1 MNQQAI
7 AELLAAERISVLEQ
21 LAGLE
26 RELAAI
32 IESSGPAGTDDE
44 HDPEGATVAFE
55 RQHLAALVSQARGHL
70 VQIDAAMLRLAE
82 GRYGICGGCGQP
94 ISEARLAARPV
105 TTLCITCAARRLLG
119 AGPALT
125 RSQARRQKPGRCY
138 SARRVVPGGVRAA
151 RAAGVSAL
159 APRC

>member
-1 MNQQAI
+1 MNQEAV
-7 AELLAAERISVLEQ
+7 AELLAAERVSVLERM
-21 LAGLE
+21 AGLE

-32 IESSGPAGTDDE
+32 IESSGPAGPDDE

-70 VQIDAAMLRLAE
+70 AQIDAAMLRLAD
-82 GRYGICGGCGQP
+82 GSYGICESCGQP

-105 TTLCITCAARRLLG
+105 TTLCITCAARRLID

-125 RSQARRQKPGRCY
+125 RSQARSRACRQKPGRRKMHC
-138 SARRVVPGGVRAA
+138 VT
-151 RAAGVSAL
+151 AGSAL
-159 APRC
+159 RHSPEGSPAGR

>member
-1 MNQQAI
+1 MEQKAVAQ
-7 AELLAAERISVLEQ
+7 LLAAERASVLER

-70 VQIDAAMLRLAE
+70 AQIDAAMLRLAE
-82 GRYGICGGCGQP
+82 GSYGICESCGVS

-105 TTLCITCAARRLLG
+105 TTLCITCA
-119 AGPALT
+119 
-125 RSQARRQKPGRCY
+125 SQR
-138 SARRVVPGGVRAA
+138 
-151 RAAGVSAL
+151 
-159 APRC
+159 

>member
-1 MNQQAI
+1 MNEQAV
-7 AELLAAERISVLEQ
+7 AELLAAERVSVLER

-32 IESSGPAGTDDE
+32 IESLGSAGTDDE

-70 VQIDAAMLRLAE
+70 TQIDAAMLRLAE
-82 GRYGICGGCGQP
+82 GSYGICEGCGQP

-105 TTLCITCAARRLLG
+105 TTLCITCASRR
-119 AGPALT
+119 
-125 RSQARRQKPGRCY
+125 
-138 SARRVVPGGVRAA
+138 
-151 RAAGVSAL
+151 
-159 APRC
+159 